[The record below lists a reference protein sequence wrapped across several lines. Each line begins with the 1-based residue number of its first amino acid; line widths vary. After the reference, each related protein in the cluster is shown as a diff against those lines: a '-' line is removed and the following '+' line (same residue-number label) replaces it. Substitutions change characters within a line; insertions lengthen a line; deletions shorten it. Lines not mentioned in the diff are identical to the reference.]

1 VYFVK
6 PTDVDTDYYI
16 RGEYEVIGGDL
27 IRSRRENHLS
37 KEIMP
42 SWLST
47 QTKRQTVMQY

>member
-1 VYFVK
+1 VK

-42 SWLST
+42 GVDYQPKPSDK
-47 QTKRQTVMQY
+47 Q